1 MWIHFYSSRF
11 EGGNR
16 QTSRCIISC
25 NSGKKGPKADAV
37 FRKGSSCFQGMS
49 LACGLW
55 SKKLDY
61 RLIFTESIYTC
72 ESLHSD
78 KILDVC
84 FLNFMHESGGH
95 MNYKCIL
102 DCMEMSIGV
111 TCVYKFFF
119 CVYALEDL
127 LNLFER
133 WRANS
138 FIYWFVPW
146 LPTLIKS
153 DQAEARNTHVSG
165 GGPRTWVILHCLP
178 RDVSRE
184 LDRKQNGWDRTG
196 SYVGYLWATA

>member
-1 MWIHFYSSRF
+1 MWIYFYSSRF

-16 QTSRCIISC
+16 QTSRFIISC

-61 RLIFTESIYTC
+61 HLIFTESIYTC
-72 ESLHSD
+72 ESLHSG

-119 CVYALEDL
+119 WCVL
-127 LNLFER
+127 
-133 WRANS
+133 WK
-138 FIYWFVPW
+138 IYWIY
-146 LPTLIKS
+146 LKGGERTLSSIGLFPECPHS
-153 DQAEARNTHVSG
+153 SNLNQAEARSTHASG
-165 GGPRTWVILHCLP
+165 GGPRTWVILHSLP
-178 RDVSRE
+178 RVVSRE
-184 LDRKQNGWDRTG
+184 LDRKQNSWDRTG
-196 SYVGYLWATA
+196 SYVGFLWATA